1 MKLIARIKF
10 TMQLAVVSLAIIF
23 ADTSSAQRA
32 EKNAAT
38 PIITDAWVKT
48 TIPGGSVSAAYMN
61 IKSATPL
68 KLVKAESSFAGIVEI
83 HDMKMNDGVMEMKAL
98 DAVNVPANKLVKLAP
113 AGMHVMLMKVKKP
126 INKGDKVRL
135 TLTFEDEAKKLIV
148 VTLDAIAKEDNAGG
162 HKH

>member
-1 MKLIARIKF
+1 MKLISRTKLA
-10 TMQLAVVSLAIIF
+10 MQFAVVSVAIIF
-23 ADTSSAQRA
+23 ATTSSAQRA

-48 TIPGGSVSAAYMN
+48 TVPGGSVSAAYMN
-61 IKSATPL
+61 IKSAMPM
-68 KLVKAESSFAGIVEI
+68 KLVNAESSIAGIVEI

-98 DAVNVPANKLVKLAP
+98 DAVIVPADKLVALAP
-113 AGMHVMLMKVKKP
+113 GGMHVMLMKVKKP

-135 TLTFEDEAKKLIV
+135 TLTFEDEAKKPII